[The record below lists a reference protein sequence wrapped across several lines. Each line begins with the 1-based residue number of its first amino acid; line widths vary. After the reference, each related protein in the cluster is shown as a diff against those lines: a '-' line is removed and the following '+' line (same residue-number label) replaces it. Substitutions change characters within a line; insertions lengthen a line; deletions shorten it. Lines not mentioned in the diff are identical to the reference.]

1 MNLGTLFSENKLE
14 ASFCSGFLILSLGL
28 GYFAFDSWS
37 SYTSARSEYASK
49 IEQLG
54 SLANQKPFPSQ
65 ENLKLQNDRLNKE
78 QSDLDSLKKELSKFR
93 ITPFGDLEK
102 IKPQDRPQQF
112 QDLLRQ
118 EVTKVKT
125 LAASSNTTLP
135 SPFYL
140 GMEEFENRLPQ
151 PEEVILLD
159 KQLTALA
166 WLGETVAGCNGA
178 VIAEFSRPKPAP
190 VKAGA
195 DALRKADPRAGSKPE
210 ETQKSFTPIGN
221 VLITLRCSQ
230 QSLRELINAISA
242 APCFLVIESVQIQNS
257 TPEPPSR
264 TATPPTAD
272 GAASGTNAP
281 VEHLPIIVGREA
293 VNASIKL
300 RIMDFNDNSAATPGA
315 KKQIP

>member
-1 MNLGTLFSENKLE
+1 MNVSTWFSENKLE
-14 ASFCSGFLILSLGL
+14 ASFCGGFLILTLGL

-37 SYTSARSEYASK
+37 SYTSARSEYAAK
-49 IEQLG
+49 MEQLG
-54 SLANQKPFPSQ
+54 TLANQKPFPNQ

-78 QSDLDSLKKELSKFR
+78 QTDLDALKKELSRFR

-102 IKPQDRPQQF
+102 VKPQDRPQQF

-118 EVTKVKT
+118 EVTKVKS

-159 KQLTALA
+159 KQLSALA

-190 VKAGA
+190 VKAGI
-195 DALRKADPRAGSKPE
+195 DALRKTDPRAGSKPE
-210 ETQKSFTPIGN
+210 DAQKSFTGIGN
-221 VLITLRCSQ
+221 ALLTLRCSQ
-230 QSLRELINAISA
+230 QSLRELINAIST
-242 APCFLVIESVQIQNS
+242 APYFLVIESIQIQNS

-264 TATPPTAD
+264 TATPQTAD
-272 GAASGTNAP
+272 GAAIGTNAP

-300 RIMDFNDNSAATPGA
+300 RIMDFNDNSTAAPGT
-315 KKQIP
+315 KK

>member
-1 MNLGTLFSENKLE
+1 MNVSTWFSENKLE
-14 ASFCSGFLILSLGL
+14 ASFCGGVLILTLGL

-37 SYTSARSEYASK
+37 SYASTRSEYGSK

-65 ENLKLQNDRLNKE
+65 ENLKLQNDRLAKE
-78 QSDLDSLKKELSKFR
+78 QADLDSLKKELSRFR
-93 ITPFGDLEK
+93 ITPFGDLDK
-102 IKPQDRPQQF
+102 VKPQDRPQQF

-118 EVTKVKT
+118 EVTKVKS

-178 VIAEFSRPKPAP
+178 VIAEFSRPKPAS
-190 VKAGA
+190 VKAGS
-195 DALRKADPRAGSKPE
+195 DSPRKADPKPGSKPE
-210 ETQKSFTPIGN
+210 DAQKSFTGIGN
-221 VLITLRCSQ
+221 VLLTLRCSQ

-242 APCFLVIESVQIQNS
+242 APCFLVIDSIQIQNS

-264 TATPPTAD
+264 TATPQATD

-281 VEHLPIIVGREA
+281 VEHLPIIVGRES

-300 RIMDFNDNSAATPGA
+300 RIMDFNDNSTAAPGA
-315 KKQIP
+315 KK